1 MGVSGRCGSG
11 LATAGC
17 SSQRCWPWPSMW
29 RWSMT
34 AKTDFLVW
42 EDDSG
47 KEWKVTRLPT
57 EMPEGRDEQGH
68 PVKPQ
73 HGSSYKA
80 RVKKRLGRNP
90 KKRDRR
96 RL

>member
-1 MGVSGRCGSG
+1 
-11 LATAGC
+11 
-17 SSQRCWPWPSMW
+17 
-29 RWSMT
+29 MT

-42 EDDSG
+42 EDDTG

>member
-1 MGVSGRCGSG
+1 
-11 LATAGC
+11 
-17 SSQRCWPWPSMW
+17 
-29 RWSMT
+29 MT
-34 AKTDFLVW
+34 AKTDEDFLVW
-42 EDDSG
+42 RDDSG

-57 EMPEGRDEQGH
+57 EMPEGRDAHGH
-68 PVKPQ
+68 LVKPQ

>member
-1 MGVSGRCGSG
+1 
-11 LATAGC
+11 
-17 SSQRCWPWPSMW
+17 
-29 RWSMT
+29 MT
-34 AKTDFLVW
+34 AESDFLVW
-42 EDDSG
+42 EDDTG

-68 PVKPQ
+68 PVKPH